1 MSFIIYT
8 RSDNVYFW
16 PSLFLLILG
25 KYSTM
30 YNAVN
35 TEEEEA
41 GITFKKE
48 TEEVIPGPTAVWHK
62 LRELQGS

>member
-1 MSFIIYT
+1 MITLNELFDIH
-8 RSDNVYFW
+8 RSDSLT
-16 PSLFLLILG
+16 SLFLPILG

-48 TEEVIPGPTAVWHK
+48 TEEVIPGPTAV
-62 LRELQGS
+62 